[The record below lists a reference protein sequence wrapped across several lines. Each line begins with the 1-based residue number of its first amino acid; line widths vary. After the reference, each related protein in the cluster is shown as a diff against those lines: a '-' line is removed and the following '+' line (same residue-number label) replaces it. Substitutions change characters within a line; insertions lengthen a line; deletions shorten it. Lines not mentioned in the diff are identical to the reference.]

1 MNLPTN
7 RDHVVPSGEELLDL
21 FRTAA
26 GSGPNADEPHFVD
39 DEELLTCWSLGE
51 ISRRQE
57 EEILDHLARCPYC
70 RHELAEMLRQGVI
83 DAPAEVVVDFVP
95 PEEPPN
101 TIARGPFSSAA
112 AGGPQPAPP
121 GATSRVRHRTVLRA
135 ATLALAGSLA
145 LGVFIS
151 LSTDRTG
158 PEVARLD
165 KPGSDAVDL
174 SEFAERLGSLRDRGY
189 ELNGGN
195 FKMGGAGMPAMGPDW
210 SARRARFE
218 AAADEYSDH
227 VSFVNDYGRFLL
239 AGNRWDPAKEQ
250 FEAAL
255 RLEPGNREAMLG
267 LGTIAF
273 VQEDD
278 KIAALKWFQQAVGDD
293 STGVAGHVNMAMCL
307 EQLDRHSE
315 AVQIWKKI
323 LEISDDVDLRE
334 EIELHLA
341 HGSTDGESH
350 QAEPHEAERNGGV
363 R

>member
-26 GSGPNADEPHFVD
+26 GAGPNADEPHFVD

-51 ISRRQE
+51 ISRRQD
-57 EEILDHLARCPYC
+57 EEILDHLARCTYC
-70 RHELAEMLRQGVI
+70 RHELAEMLRLGVI
-83 DAPAEVVVDFVP
+83 DAPAEVVVDFAP
-95 PEEPPN
+95 PEETPD
-101 TIARGPFSSAA
+101 TIAQGPFSSAA
-112 AGGPQPAPP
+112 ADGPQPAPP
-121 GATSRVRHRTVLRA
+121 GATSRARHRTVLRA

-145 LGVFIS
+145 LGVFLS
-151 LSTDRTG
+151 LSTDRPG
-158 PEVARLD
+158 PEVARLE

-174 SEFAERLGSLRDRGY
+174 SEFAERLGSLRERGY
-189 ELNGGN
+189 ELDGGHY
-195 FKMGGAGMPAMGPDW
+195 KMGGAGMPAMGPDW

-218 AAADEYSDH
+218 AAAEEYSDN
-227 VSFVNDYGRFLL
+227 VSFVNHYGRFLL

-255 RLEPGNREAMLG
+255 RLEPGNRDAMLG

-273 VQEDD
+273 IPEDD

-293 STGVAGHVNMAMCL
+293 SNDVAGRVNMAMCL
-307 EQLDRHSE
+307 EQLDRHAE
-315 AVQIWKKI
+315 AVRIWKKV
-323 LEISDDVDLRE
+323 LEISADVDLRE

-341 HGSTDGESH
+341 GDSTDGEPR
-350 QAEPHEAERNGGV
+350 QGEPY
-363 R
+363 